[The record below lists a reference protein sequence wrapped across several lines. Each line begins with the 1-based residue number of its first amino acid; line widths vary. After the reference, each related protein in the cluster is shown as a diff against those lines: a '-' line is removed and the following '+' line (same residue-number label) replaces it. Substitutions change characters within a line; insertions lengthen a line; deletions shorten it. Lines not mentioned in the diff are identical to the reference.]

1 MKNKI
6 IIIIIDI
13 IKNMYMFKNQIINDN
28 YDFNDNENKCTYQ
41 KIDITRYRRD
51 DVKM

>member
-6 IIIIIDI
+6 IIVIIDI

-28 YDFNDNENKCTYQ
+28 YNFNDNENKFNFNC
-41 KIDITRYRRD
+41 KEL
-51 DVKM
+51 KF

>member
-28 YDFNDNENKCTYQ
+28 YNFNDNENKFNFNC
-41 KIDITRYRRD
+41 KEL
-51 DVKM
+51 KF

>member
-6 IIIIIDI
+6 IIVIIDI

-28 YDFNDNENKCTYQ
+28 YNFNDNENKFNFNCKELKFQ
-41 KIDITRYRRD
+41 
-51 DVKM
+51 